1 MANAAVKPCP
11 EGASVLNSLFSLS
24 GAKGNRSS
32 GLTAAF
38 SPSGARGEQVII

>member
-1 MANAAVKPCP
+1 MHNAAVKPCP

-38 SPSGARGEQVII
+38 SLSGARGEH